1 LKNLYLL
8 LLVFLTLNSQYLY
21 SNQADSLRLIWENE
35 ELTDS
40 LRFAALDE
48 FYVLFSLV
56 IPDST
61 LSVLDYYHELAISKG
76 ADRQVY
82 RSAVRKGNILRHQD
96 LIEEAR
102 THYYEALI
110 VAKEMNNARLEAII
124 IGNFGNLHL
133 DQGEYF
139 ESIKRYNE
147 AKKIFSTEDDKL
159 GEARMLNG
167 IGAINSQI
175 GNNDIALVHYE
186 KALNIYK
193 ELDAKDISYP
203 ILNSTTILMNIGLLY
218 TKDNLLIKAEA
229 SFLEALKILKPYNYK
244 IYILGCYNTLAHIYL
259 ELNQVEKSLLYANK
273 GFDIAKELDINREI
287 LRSKILLATINYQ
300 NNKSIQ
306 QLVNILEQ
314 VSENGSLEMKRGVYE
329 LLYIGYKFQDKLDMS
344 LKMYELF
351 NLYND
356 SIQKSIESYAVARET
371 VKSEYEKILF
381 EAKLNSEIEK
391 NDLKVTQIK
400 NVVTIIITS
409 ILLILLL
416 VYFIFLNNKKNNKK
430 RDALLD
436 EIKSLKENK
445 VSPIVDPKDFE
456 LSKQKI
462 DDHLKRVLNETD
474 WKVLLILLD
483 NPMVLN
489 KEIAEKSNMSLD
501 GISSSLRRMY
511 EYFEVKDTKYKKIS
525 LIHSAIKI
533 SNASVINFMEK
544 SILK

>member
-1 LKNLYLL
+1 MKNLFL
-8 LLVFLTLNSQYLY
+8 LLVFLSLHSQSLY
-21 SNQADSLRLIWENE
+21 SNKADSLRLTWENE
-35 ELTDS
+35 KLTDS
-40 LRFAALDE
+40 LRFGALDE
-48 FYVLFSLV
+48 FYNLFSLV
-56 IPDST
+56 FPDST
-61 LSVLDYYHELAISKG
+61 LKVLDYYHDLAISKG

-82 RSAVRKGNILRHQD
+82 RAAVRKGNILRLQD

-147 AKKIFSTEDDKL
+147 AKIIFSTVDDKL

-193 ELDAKDISYP
+193 ELDTKEISYS
-203 ILNSTTILMNIGLLY
+203 ILNSTTTLMNIGLLY

-329 LLYIGYKFQDKLDMS
+329 LLYIGYKFQDKLDLS

-400 NVVTIIITS
+400 NVASIIITS
-409 ILLILLL
+409 MLLILLL

-430 RDALLD
+430 RDALLE

-511 EYFEVKDTKYKKIS
+511 DYFEVKDTKYKKIS

>member
-1 LKNLYLL
+1 MKNLFL
-8 LLVFLTLNSQYLY
+8 LLVFLSLHSQSLY
-21 SNQADSLRLIWENE
+21 SNKADSLRLTWENE
-35 ELTDS
+35 KLTDS
-40 LRFAALDE
+40 LRFGALDE
-48 FYVLFSLV
+48 FYNLFSLV
-56 IPDST
+56 FPDST
-61 LSVLDYYHELAISKG
+61 LKVLDYYHELAISKG

-147 AKKIFSTEDDKL
+147 AKIIFSTEDDKL

-175 GNNDIALVHYE
+175 GNDDIALVHYE

-193 ELDAKDISYP
+193 ELDTKEISYS
-203 ILNSTTILMNIGLLY
+203 ILNSTTTLMNIGLLY

-259 ELNQVEKSLLYANK
+259 ELNQVDKSLLYANK
-273 GFDIAKELDINREI
+273 GFDIAKELDIKREI

-533 SNASVINFMEK
+533 SNSTVINFKDK
-544 SILK
+544 SIFK

>member
-1 LKNLYLL
+1 MKNLFL
-8 LLVFLTLNSQYLY
+8 LLVFLSLHSQSLY
-21 SNQADSLRLIWENE
+21 SNKADSLRLTWENE
-35 ELTDS
+35 KLTDS
-40 LRFAALDE
+40 LRFGALDE
-48 FYVLFSLV
+48 FYNLFSLV
-56 IPDST
+56 FPDST
-61 LSVLDYYHELAISKG
+61 LKVLDYYHDLAISKG

-82 RSAVRKGNILRHQD
+82 RAAVRKGNILRLQD

-147 AKKIFSTEDDKL
+147 AKIIFSTVDDKL

-193 ELDAKDISYP
+193 ELDTKEISYS
-203 ILNSTTILMNIGLLY
+203 ILNSTTTLMNIGLLY

-329 LLYIGYKFQDKLDMS
+329 LLYIGYKFQDKLDLS

-445 VSPIVDPKDFE
+445 VSTIVEPKDFE

-511 EYFEVKDTKYKKIS
+511 DYFEVKDTKYKKIS
-525 LIHSAIKI
+525 LIHRAIKI

>member
-1 LKNLYLL
+1 MKNLYFL

-21 SNQADSLRLIWENE
+21 SNQADTLRLIWENE

-48 FYVLFSLV
+48 FHDLFSLV
-56 IPDST
+56 FPDST
-61 LSVLDYYHELAISKG
+61 LRVLDYYNELAISKG

-82 RSAVRKGNILRHQD
+82 RSAVRKGNILRLQD
-96 LIEEAR
+96 RIEEAR

-110 VAKEMNNARLEAII
+110 IAKKMNNARLEAII

-167 IGAINSQI
+167 IGAINSRI

-193 ELDAKDISYP
+193 ELDTKNISYP

-244 IYILGCYNTLAHIYL
+244 IYILGCYNTLARIYL
-259 ELNQVEKSLLYANK
+259 EINQIENSLLFANK
-273 GFDIAKELDINREI
+273 SFDIAKELDTQSGI
-287 LRSKILLATINYQ
+287 LESKILLATINYQ
-300 NNKSIQ
+300 LNKDKSIE
-306 QLVNILEQ
+306 QLANIFES
-314 VSENGSLEMKRGVYE
+314 VSANGSLEMKREVSE
-329 LLYIGYKFQDKLDMS
+329 LLYIGYKAQNRLDLS
-344 LKMYELF
+344 LKMYELS

-356 SIQKSIESYAVARET
+356 SIQKNTDSYSIAREN
-371 VKSEYEKILF
+371 VKNEYEKILF
-381 EAKLNSEIEK
+381 ESQLENEKEKNILKLN
-391 NDLKVTQIK
+391 QIK
-400 NVVTIIITS
+400 KIAFIIFIS
-409 ILLILLL
+409 IILILLL
-416 VYFIFLNNKKNNKK
+416 IYFIVLNNKKSNRK
-430 RDALLD
+430 RDALLE
-436 EIKSLKENK
+436 EIKFLKENK
-445 VSPIVDPKDFE
+445 VNAILDSNKFE

-462 DDHLKRVLNETD
+462 DSYLNRVLNETD
-474 WKVLLILLD
+474 WKVLLLLLD

-489 KEIAEKSNMSLD
+489 KEIAEKSNMSID
-501 GISSSLRRMY
+501 GIGSSLRRMY
-511 EYFEVKDTKYKKIS
+511 EYFEINETKYKKVA
-525 LIHSAIKI
+525 LIHKAVNI
-533 SNASVINFMEK
+533 SERI
-544 SILK
+544 

>member
-1 LKNLYLL
+1 MKNLFL
-8 LLVFLTLNSQYLY
+8 LLVFLSLHSQSLY
-21 SNQADSLRLIWENE
+21 SNKADSLRLTWENE
-35 ELTDS
+35 KLTDS
-40 LRFAALDE
+40 LRFGALDE
-48 FYVLFSLV
+48 FYNLFSLV
-56 IPDST
+56 FPDST
-61 LSVLDYYHELAISKG
+61 LKVLDYYHDLAISKG

-82 RSAVRKGNILRHQD
+82 RAAVRKGNILRLQD

-147 AKKIFSTEDDKL
+147 AKIIFSTVDDKL

-193 ELDAKDISYP
+193 ELDTKEISYS
-203 ILNSTTILMNIGLLY
+203 ILNSTTTLMNIGLLY

-329 LLYIGYKFQDKLDMS
+329 LLYIGYKFQDKLDLS

-400 NVVTIIITS
+400 NVASIIITS
-409 ILLILLL
+409 MLLILLL

-430 RDALLD
+430 RDALLE

-511 EYFEVKDTKYKKIS
+511 DYFEVKDTKYKKIS
-525 LIHSAIKI
+525 LIHRAIKI

>member
-1 LKNLYLL
+1 MKNLFL
-8 LLVFLTLNSQYLY
+8 LLVFLSLHSQSLY
-21 SNQADSLRLIWENE
+21 SNKADSLRLTWENE
-35 ELTDS
+35 KLTDS
-40 LRFAALDE
+40 LRFGALDE
-48 FYVLFSLV
+48 FYNLFSLV
-56 IPDST
+56 FPDST
-61 LSVLDYYHELAISKG
+61 LKVLDYYHDLAISKG

-82 RSAVRKGNILRHQD
+82 RAAVRKGNILRLQD

-147 AKKIFSTEDDKL
+147 AKIIFSTVDDKL

-193 ELDAKDISYP
+193 ELDTKEISYS
-203 ILNSTTILMNIGLLY
+203 ILNSTTTLMNIGLLY

-329 LLYIGYKFQDKLDMS
+329 LLYIGYKFQDKLDLS

-445 VSPIVDPKDFE
+445 VSSIVDPKDFE

-489 KEIAEKSNMSLD
+489 KEIADKSNMSLD

-511 EYFEVKDTKYKKIS
+511 DYFEVKDTKYKKIS

>member
-1 LKNLYLL
+1 MKNLFL
-8 LLVFLTLNSQYLY
+8 LLVFLSLHSQSLY
-21 SNQADSLRLIWENE
+21 SNKADSLRLTWENE
-35 ELTDS
+35 KLTDS
-40 LRFAALDE
+40 LRFGALDE
-48 FYVLFSLV
+48 FYNLFSLV
-56 IPDST
+56 FPDST
-61 LSVLDYYHELAISKG
+61 LKVLDYYHDLAISKG

-82 RSAVRKGNILRHQD
+82 RAAVRKGNILRLQD

-147 AKKIFSTEDDKL
+147 AKIIFSTVDDKL

-193 ELDAKDISYP
+193 ELDTKEISYS
-203 ILNSTTILMNIGLLY
+203 ILNSTTTLMNIGLLY

-329 LLYIGYKFQDKLDMS
+329 LLYIGYKFQDKLDLS

-416 VYFIFLNNKKNNKK
+416 VYFVFLNNKKNNKK

-511 EYFEVKDTKYKKIS
+511 DYFEVKDTKYKKIS

>member
-1 LKNLYLL
+1 LKNLFL
-8 LLVFLTLNSQYLY
+8 LLVFLSLHSQSLY
-21 SNQADSLRLIWENE
+21 STQADSLRLTWENE
-35 ELTDS
+35 KLTDS
-40 LRFAALDE
+40 LRFGALDE
-48 FYVLFSLV
+48 FHNLFSLV
-56 IPDST
+56 FPDST
-61 LSVLDYYHELAISKG
+61 LKVLDYYHDLAISKG

-82 RSAVRKGNILRHQD
+82 RAAVRKGNILRLQD

-193 ELDAKDISYP
+193 ELDTKEISYS
-203 ILNSTTILMNIGLLY
+203 ILNSTTTLMNIGLLY

-329 LLYIGYKFQDKLDMS
+329 LLYIGYKFQDKLDLS

-400 NVVTIIITS
+400 NVAAIIITS

-445 VSPIVDPKDFE
+445 VSTIVEPKDFE

-511 EYFEVKDTKYKKIS
+511 DYFEVKDTKYKKIS
-525 LIHSAIKI
+525 LIHRAIKI